1 MKTIN
6 VSDKAAKFI
15 ERMRQENEYFAT
27 KSFICDA
34 IESTVNNILPNHRD
48 VEIIVGQLTDYNQ
61 ICRYLSD
68 MNDIEE

>member
-15 ERMRQENEYFAT
+15 EKMRQENEYFET

-34 IESTVNNILPNHRD
+34 IESTVNNIFNHRD
-48 VEIIVGQLTDYNQ
+48 IEIIVGQ
-61 ICRYLSD
+61 
-68 MNDIEE
+68 

>member
-15 ERMRQENEYFAT
+15 EKMRQENEYFET

-34 IESTVNNILPNHRD
+34 IESTVNNIFNHRD
-48 VEIIVGQLTDYNQ
+48 IEIIVGQLSDYNQ

-68 MNDIEE
+68 ENDIEK